1 MSFNVSPKRIYLAL
15 GLFGLVVLVI
25 IFRLFYLQIIDAEA
39 KTKEAIATR
48 TIRYDVMPKRGAIY
62 DRNGNVLAYSKEAK
76 TIYANPSEIG
86 NDEEV
91 ATKLAKVLGGSSSDY
106 IDKINDKHLKFSYI
120 KRRVEVDVAQ
130 QLKNENITGIYFQ
143 EDQKRVY
150 PYGQIAGQIIGA
162 INIDGDG
169 LCGVELYYDD
179 ILRGS
184 SGRTVRQQGN
194 EGMPIPGG
202 VLQETEVIDGQDIM
216 LTIDVELQQKVEAT
230 LVD

>member
-1 MSFNVSPKRIYLAL
+1 MSFNVSPKRIYAAL
-15 GLFGLVVLVI
+15 GVFGVI
-25 IFRLFYLQIIDAEA
+25 IFIIILRLFYLQVIDAEA
-39 KTKEAIATR
+39 KAKEAVATR
-48 TIRYDVMPKRGAIY
+48 TIRFDTMPKRGAIY

-76 TIYANPSEIG
+76 TVYANPSEIE
-86 NDEEV
+86 NDEDV

-106 IDKINDKHLKFSYI
+106 IDSISNKNLKFSYI
-120 KRRVEVDVAQ
+120 KRRVEVDVANS
-130 QLKNENITGIYFQ
+130 LKDENIKGIYFQ

-150 PYGQIAGQIIGA
+150 PYGRVAGQIIGA

-184 SGRTVRQQGN
+184 SGRTIRQQGN

-216 LTIDVELQQKVEAT
+216 LSIDVELQQKVEDV
-230 LVD
+230 LID

>member
-1 MSFNVSPKRIYLAL
+1 MSFNVSPKRIYAALAV
-15 GLFGLVVLVI
+15 FGVIVLI
-25 IFRLFYLQIIDAEA
+25 ILLRLFYLQVFDADS

-48 TIRYDVMPKRGAIY
+48 TIRYDTMPKRGAIY

-76 TIYANPSEIG
+76 TVYANPSEVE

-91 ATKLAKVLGGSSSDY
+91 ATKLAKVLGGGASDY
-106 IDKINDKHLKFSYI
+106 IDCINNKNLKFSYV
-120 KRRVEVDVAQ
+120 KRRVDIEVAQ
-130 QLKNENITGIYFQ
+130 QLKDENIKGIYFQ

-150 PYGQIAGQIIGA
+150 PYGQVAGQIIGA

-202 VLQETEVIDGQDIM
+202 VLQDTQVIDGQDIM
-216 LTIDVELQQKVEAT
+216 LSIDVELQEKVENT
-230 LVD
+230 LIE